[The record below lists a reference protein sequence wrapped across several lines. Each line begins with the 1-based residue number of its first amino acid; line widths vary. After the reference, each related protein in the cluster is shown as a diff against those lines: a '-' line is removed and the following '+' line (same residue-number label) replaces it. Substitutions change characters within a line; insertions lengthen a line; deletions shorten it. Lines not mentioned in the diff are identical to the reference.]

1 MHKLA
6 IAVRHAEL
14 RCALFQSQS
23 AVIMKDDQV
32 ALALWQLLKG
42 IGQFLKRLLI
52 QEIIRHIIF

>member
-14 RCALFQSQS
+14 RSALFQSQS

-32 ALALWQLLKG
+32 ALTLWQLLKR
-42 IGQFLKRLLI
+42 IGQFLERLLI